1 MLHRYEIEAQ
11 VEFSVVADSEEKAME
26 LADEKLVIIP
36 DAIKVVNVSVR
47 KGDEV

>member
-1 MLHRYEIEAQ
+1 MLHKYEIEAQ
-11 VEFSVVADSEEKAME
+11 VEFSVIADSEKKAME

-36 DAIKVVNVSVR
+36 DAIKVINVSVR